1 MSKERKLTLDIRK
14 INLKVLKRII
24 NEEDLKSVSLIGINL
39 VKREIE
45 GMSSG
50 HVPDEFVWMAADEK
64 NKLLIVIQETH
75 DPLYP
80 EE

>member
-50 HVPDEFVWMAADEK
+50 HVPDEFV
-64 NKLLIVIQETH
+64 
-75 DPLYP
+75 
-80 EE
+80 